1 MAKRIIP
8 SLSLILALNFLPPP
22 ALAFPLVFTGSS
34 RGETLVHSPPAA
46 PLKRYAPDGFKTS
59 RVSETSSS
67 ISCFPAGDE
76 FFRVARPD
84 LQKPASRSVSIS
96 FSAYSSVSPGSSK
109 LREPGN
115 LPRRVLTY
123 ASVFLDTPYRA
134 GGSLQTGKATDCS
147 GFVQYVYGNFHID
160 LPRSSSEQARVGTLA
175 ARKMDFSKLRPGDL
189 LFFKRRGFAIGHVGI
204 YLGEGKMI
212 HASCHRRGVIVSDLH
227 QPYYRGAFVVAKRLL
242 ESPAK

>member
-1 MAKRIIP
+1 MANRIIP
-8 SLSLILALNFLPPP
+8 SLVLILALNFPPPP
-22 ALAFPLVFTGSS
+22 ALAFPSIFTGSS
-34 RGETLVHSPPAA
+34 CGGTLVHRPPAA
-46 PLKRYAPDGFKTS
+46 PLKIYSPDGCENS
-59 RVSETSSS
+59 GVSEPPSS
-67 ISCFPAGDE
+67 ISGIPAGDE
-76 FFRVARPD
+76 FFRKALPD
-84 LQKPASRSVSIS
+84 LQKPASPSVSIS
-96 FSAYSSVSPGSSK
+96 CFANSSLSPGSSK

-115 LPRRVLTY
+115 LSRRVLAY

-147 GFVQYVYGNFHID
+147 GFVQHVYGNFHID
-160 LPRSSSEQARVGTLA
+160 LPRSSSEQARAGTLA

-189 LFFKRRGFAIGHVGI
+189 LFFRQGGFAIGHVGI

-212 HASCHRRGVIVSDLH
+212 HASSHRRGVVVSDLH